1 MSDDSRTVGDVLDE
15 QTRNDQSRWWGAMAA
30 LELLDIEPDELL
42 GEIRRRLKVSGR
54 SEELLAQW
62 QTWYHEHQVWL
73 SEVDPEGAD
82 RRISLDAATI
92 KYFRGEHE

>member
-1 MSDDSRTVGDVLDE
+1 MDGSVVNIPSKNG
-15 QTRNDQSRWWGAMAA
+15 N
-30 LELLDIEPDELL
+30 
-42 GEIRRRLKVSGR
+42 GEMTDRGKRA
-54 SEELLAQW
+54 EELLQQW

-92 KYFRGEHE
+92 KYFRGEYE